1 MPLPSADAI
10 PLGLAVSYEQKGR
23 HETD

>member
-1 MPLPSADAI
+1 MTLPPADAI

>member
-1 MPLPSADAI
+1 MSLPPADAI